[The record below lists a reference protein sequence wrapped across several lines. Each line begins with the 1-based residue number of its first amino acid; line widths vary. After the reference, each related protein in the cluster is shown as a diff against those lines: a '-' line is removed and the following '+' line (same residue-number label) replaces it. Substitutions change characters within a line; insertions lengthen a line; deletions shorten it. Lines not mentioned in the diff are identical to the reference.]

1 MLGKPTTLALGLAET
16 PQFYIMK
23 ESVRSDR
30 KLFIES
36 FYQALNEAGNSMDAT
51 RQMQLVQEAIIAY
64 RHNAMIVR
72 ERPYLYLGAAKGVAM
87 LASGILRDKLFG
99 SKS

>member
-51 RQMQLVQEAIIAY
+51 RQMVQEAIIAY